1 MCDVRQWLD
10 SLGLGQYADTFERN
24 AIELDQVATL
34 SDEEL
39 KELGVSALGH
49 RKRIRDKARSQS
61 THDVLPPEQHT
72 PHQLAER
79 IVASG
84 AAADGE
90 RKQITVLFAD
100 LCGSTA
106 LIERLDAEAAIERMQ
121 PALDAM
127 REAVHRF
134 EGTVNR
140 LQGDGIMALF
150 GAPMAHED
158 HALRACLAGLQ
169 IRDAIGALGD
179 DALLLPQS

>member
-1 MCDVRQWLD
+1 MRDVRQWLD
-10 SLGLGQYADTFERN
+10 SLGLGQYADAFERN
-24 AIELDQVATL
+24 AIELDQLATL

-49 RKRIRDKARSQS
+49 RKRIREKALSQS
-61 THDVLPPEQHT
+61 VSDELSPEQHT
-72 PHQLAER
+72 SPRLAER

-106 LIERLDAEAAIERMQ
+106 LIERLDAETAVERMQ

-140 LQGDGIMALF
+140 VQGD
-150 GAPMAHED
+150 
-158 HALRACLAGLQ
+158 
-169 IRDAIGALGD
+169 
-179 DALLLPQS
+179 S